1 MRFMHI
7 ADIHLGYQQY
17 GSKERFNDFGR
28 VFEHIVERAI
38 RERVAFVLLAGDLFE
53 KRTVDPLAMRVAI
66 DGFRRLREAAIPVVA
81 VEGNHER
88 AHYGNQYSWVDFL
101 NGLGYLRLLNPRF
114 EDGRA
119 IVEPYGGAGGAYS
132 DLPGGVRVYGIKYYG
147 ASTSRVFSLFADALD
162 KMDHSGVEFA
172 ILASHAGLEGQV
184 PHYSGALDLD
194 DLAPLRKRIDY
205 LALGHI
211 HKPYSIDGWIYNP
224 GSPETCNISESAW
237 PERGYYL
244 VDIQPGD
251 APNHRA
257 ELIAPPR
264 RPFYRFRLDVSAHD
278 APNQVYDAARAL
290 LEREGHAVARD
301 PAPVVELVLGGV
313 LPFSRYDLDMG
324 YVKGLL
330 QDAWSPLVARVRNMT
345 TPAEFEIGAD
355 IEASRP
361 ELERA
366 IVRDLLRRDSRFRP
380 NAEEWMRVALDVKRL
395 ALEDSPPEA
404 IIDHLRRSRA
414 ELAGGGV

>member
-28 VFEHIVERAI
+28 VFELIVERAI
-38 RERVAFVLLAGDLFE
+38 QERVAFVLLAGDLFE

-88 AHYGNQYSWVDFL
+88 AYYGNQYSWIDFL

-119 IVEPYGGAGGAYS
+119 IVEPYGSAGGAYV
-132 DLPGGVRVYGIKYYG
+132 DLPGGARVYGIKYYG
-147 ASTSRVFSLFADALD
+147 ASTSRVFRLFADALD
-162 KMDHSGVEFA
+162 DIDHGGVEFA
-172 ILASHAGLEGQV
+172 ILASHAGLEGQI

-194 DLAPLRKRIDY
+194 DLAPLRERIDY

-211 HKPYSIDGWIYNP
+211 HKPYSVDGWIYDP
-224 GSPETCNISESAW
+224 GSPETCNITESAW

-244 VDIQPGD
+244 VEVQPGN
-251 APNHRA
+251 ASNHRA
-257 ELIAPPR
+257 ELVSVPR
-264 RPFYRFRLDVSAHD
+264 RPFYRFRLQVDALN

-290 LEREGHAVARD
+290 LEREGRAVTRD

-313 LPFSRYDLDMG
+313 LPFSRYDLDLG
-324 YVKGLL
+324 YVKRLL

-355 IEASRP
+355 VEASRP

-366 IVRDLLRRDSRFRP
+366 IVRDLLRRDARFRP

-395 ALEDSPPEA
+395 ALEDSAPETV
-404 IIDHLRRSRA
+404 IDYLRRSRT